1 MHLKKG
7 NILTANLLILLT
19 VGICIFIGKFITVLP
34 AIVPVILVLG
44 FFMFFLAIAKIDLAM
59 NILIFA
65 MLLSPELTF
74 GAVTNQ
80 RQVAIRIEDLLI
92 VVFLFA
98 WFVQTTIHRQKG
110 FIKWTPI
117 NISIGLYVA
126 VFSLSTVMG
135 MTSVRLKP
143 ITGIFYI
150 LKYIEYLVIY
160 YLVSGILK
168 NKLQMKVYLKAFIIT
183 FAIVTIYG
191 FTQIGSGRVS
201 APFEGKV
208 GEPNTLGGYIIL
220 MLGVIIG
227 LLTHVRSLKWRI
239 PLIILVAL
247 SLVPF
252 TFTLSR
258 SSYMAIIPMYTTLI
272 IFNKNYTRN
281 ILIGFLLIGGLL
293 SVFFFPQ
300 SIKDRVKY
308 TFVGQKQE
316 TIVPVKIGGVTLGP
330 SASARIHDWVRL
342 FNKWKQRPYLGYGI
356 TGAGFVDSQ
365 YIRTLVELGVVG
377 MTVFLV
383 LLASIF
389 KQTLKIY
396 RSTNDDWY
404 RGLAIGFLA
413 GHVGLIFHAVTANTF
428 ILIRIMEPY
437 WFLAAMVMMIPQLEK
452 REEQRKQREKLDEDN
467 NARMEIDTPQRK
479 ALPRNTEFLY
489 GS

>member
-1 MHLKKG
+1 MCLNKG
-7 NILTANLLILLT
+7 NILTANLFIFFT
-19 VGICIFIGKFITVLP
+19 VGLCIFIGKFITVLP

-44 FFMFFLAIAKIDLAM
+44 FFMFFLAIAKTDLAM

-65 MLLSPELTF
+65 MLLSPEMTF
-74 GAVTNQ
+74 GAITHQ

-98 WFVQTTIHRQKG
+98 WLVQTTIHRQKSI
-110 FIKWTPI
+110 IKRTPI
-117 NISIGLYVA
+117 NKFIGLYVA
-126 VFSLSTVMG
+126 IFSLSTVMG

-168 NKLQMKVYLKAFIIT
+168 TKLQMKVYLKAFIMT

-191 FTQIGSGRVS
+191 LTQIGSGRVS

-220 MLGVIIG
+220 ILGIIIG
-227 LLTHVRSLKWRI
+227 LVTHVRSLKWRL
-239 PLIILVAL
+239 PLIGLAGV
-247 SLVPF
+247 SLIPF
-252 TFTLSR
+252 AFTLSR
-258 SSYMAIIPMYTTLI
+258 SSYMAIIPMYMTLI
-272 IFNKNYTRN
+272 IFNKSQTRN
-281 ILIGFLLIGGLL
+281 MLIGILLIGGLL

-300 SIKDRVKY
+300 SIKDRIKY

-330 SASARIHDWVRL
+330 SASARIHDWIRL
-342 FNKWKQRPYLGYGI
+342 FNKWKYRPYLGYGI

-365 YIRTLVELGVVG
+365 YIRTLVELGIIG
-377 MTVFLV
+377 MVAFLA
-383 LLASIF
+383 LLVSIF

-396 RSTNDDWY
+396 YTTKDDWY
-404 RGLAIGFLA
+404 KGLALGFLA

-452 REEQRKQREKLDEDN
+452 IEEERQQTIQKEGFNPRE
-467 NARMEIDTPQRK
+467 EIDTPQRK
-479 ALPRNTEFLY
+479 GLPRNTELLY